1 MYLKKYRLNLKVLSV
16 DKGAISNLNSLVSNV
31 DSVSN
36 NKLLHLDNL
45 SLESRVCKYSLT
57 FFLGSFSCY

>member
-36 NKLLHLDNL
+36 NKLLHLDKL
-45 SLESRVCKYSLT
+45 SLEYVNIA
-57 FFLGSFSCY
+57 

>member
-45 SLESRVCKYSLT
+45 SPQYVNTPNIFCVC
-57 FFLGSFSCY
+57 SFSCY

>member
-45 SLESRVCKYSLT
+45 SHQYVNMPNIFCVC
-57 FFLGSFSCY
+57 SFSCY